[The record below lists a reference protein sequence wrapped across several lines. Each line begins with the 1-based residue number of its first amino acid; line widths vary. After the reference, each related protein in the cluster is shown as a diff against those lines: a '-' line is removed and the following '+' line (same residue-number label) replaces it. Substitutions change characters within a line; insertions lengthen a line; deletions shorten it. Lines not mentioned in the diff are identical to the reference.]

1 MKGFLTALGVLA
13 GSYFL
18 IYCSSDIGVMSTDDL
33 SREGTA
39 LVTLKDVKAH
49 DASLPGINLKNN
61 VLEQSSI
68 DCLSNELK
76 RKHLLESL
84 GNLKIDSATILKLET
99 KEIRGRYTTFLEV
112 SYQIQD
118 PQKNKTTLFFRT
130 NGYGRNVLS
139 GKVRSF
145 FSSREKACMENVSD
159 LAAFLRVSNSIKG
172 GNS

>member
-1 MKGFLTALGVLA
+1 MQ
-13 GSYFL
+13 
-18 IYCSSDIGVMSTDDL
+18 
-33 SREGTA
+33 
-39 LVTLKDVKAH
+39 KAH

-76 RKHLLESL
+76 QKAFTESL

-118 PQKNKTTLFFRT
+118 PQKNKTTLFSVPAVTEEMFIR
-130 NGYGRNVLS
+130 
-139 GKVRSF
+139 KVRSF
-145 FSSREKACMENVSD
+145 S
-159 LAAFLRVSNSIKG
+159 FLPGKKHARKTCPILLPFKG
-172 GNS
+172 VQFDQRRKFIEVTKK

>member
-1 MKGFLTALGVLA
+1 M
-13 GSYFL
+13 
-18 IYCSSDIGVMSTDDL
+18 IYCSSDIGVISTDDL

-118 PQKNKTTLFFRT
+118 PQKNKTTFFFRT
-130 NGYGRNVLS
+130 NGYGRKCFIRKSEELLFVPRKS
-139 GKVRSF
+139 VQGKRVRSCCLF
-145 FSSREKACMENVSD
+145 KGVQFDQRRK
-159 LAAFLRVSNSIKG
+159 FIKVTKK
-172 GNS
+172 

>member
-1 MKGFLTALGVLA
+1 
-13 GSYFL
+13 
-18 IYCSSDIGVMSTDDL
+18 MSTDDL

-39 LVTLKDVKAH
+39 LVALKDAKAH

-118 PQKNKTTLFFRT
+118 PQKNKTTLFFPYQRL
-130 NGYGRNVLS
+130 RKKCFIRKSEEFLFVP
-139 GKVRSF
+139 GKSMQGKRVRSCYLF
-145 FSSREKACMENVSD
+145 
-159 LAAFLRVSNSIKG
+159 KG
-172 GNS
+172 VQFDQRRKFIEVTKK

>member
-1 MKGFLTALGVLA
+1 M
-13 GSYFL
+13 
-18 IYCSSDIGVMSTDDL
+18 
-33 SREGTA
+33 
-39 LVTLKDVKAH
+39 TLKDVKAH
-49 DASLPGINLKNN
+49 DARLPGINLKNN

-118 PQKNKTTLFFRT
+118 PQKNKTTLFSVPTVMEEMF
-130 NGYGRNVLS
+130 YQ
-139 GKVRSF
+139 
-145 FSSREKACMENVSD
+145 EK
-159 LAAFLRVSNSIKG
+159 
-172 GNS
+172 

>member
-39 LVTLKDVKAH
+39 LVALKDAKAH

-112 SYQIQD
+112 SYQIQV
-118 PQKNKTTLFFRT
+118 P
-130 NGYGRNVLS
+130 
-139 GKVRSF
+139 
-145 FSSREKACMENVSD
+145 
-159 LAAFLRVSNSIKG
+159 
-172 GNS
+172 